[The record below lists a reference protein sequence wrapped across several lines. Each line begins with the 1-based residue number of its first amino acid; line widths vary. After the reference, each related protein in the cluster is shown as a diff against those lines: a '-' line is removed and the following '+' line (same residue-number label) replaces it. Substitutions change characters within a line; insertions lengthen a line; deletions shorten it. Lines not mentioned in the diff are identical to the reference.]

1 MAKRIEYQEIE
12 NKLKRLPMTRSR
24 KLLLD
29 NRLKEVEDHQKKYG
43 NSYHEVKDEHVL
55 PSKKNALMNMKSIDG
70 IKTDI
75 KKCDEIINIFES
87 AFDKLDPMTNK
98 VIDMR
103 YLKSMSW
110 EDVGYEVG
118 YCIRSCNRIADAGLR
133 QIEEMIGDVY
143 ED

>member
-1 MAKRIEYQEIE
+1 MAKREEFKEIE

-29 NRLKEVEDHQKKYG
+29 NRLKEVEDNQKKYG
-43 NSYHEVKDEHVL
+43 KSYHEVKENHVL
-55 PSKKNALMNMKSIDG
+55 PSKRDALMNMTNIDTLK
-70 IKTDI
+70 IDI
-75 KKCDEIINIFES
+75 KKCDEIISIFET
-87 AFDKLDPMTNK
+87 AFEKLDQVTNQ

-103 YLKSMSW
+103 YLKLMSW

-118 YCIRSCNRIADAGLR
+118 YCIRSCNRIADTGLR